1 MHTPHEDHT
10 KMRLHEIREQRAGKI
25 AEMRSLTEGEM
36 TAEKKT
42 RFDALKAE
50 VVALEADE
58 QRAAFLE
65 EAERRSMG
73 AAADKPFQSLQGEIS
88 ILEVLRN
95 AMEGRSQSGAAAEYA
110 KEIEHRTGRKAQG
123 IFVPLSALE
132 TRAAAPIDT
141 TAGAD
146 LVPTNHRADLY
157 IQPLRDQLMARRLG
171 VQVLGGLSGNLS
183 IPKAG
188 TGTSVGWVA
197 EGGNLALTDM
207 TFDAVTLAPKHAG
220 GYVEMSRQLLMQG
233 SPDIERLVR
242 GDLAAVV
249 AKAIDSAIIGGGGTS
264 EPVGILANL
273 AASGGVQSASLS
285 TLSWAGILAMLQ
297 KLDIENVTP
306 TALLGSQKVK
316 AKLAG
321 TVKAANT
328 ATYLMENGRVADL
341 PAYFSNNV
349 PEKAGTPNTGRL
361 IAGDW
366 SQAML
371 GVWSEIDLLVN
382 PFEGDAFKRG
392 GVLIRAMTTV
402 DVALRNPEA
411 FVVADDLAI

>member
-1 MHTPHEDHT
+1 MKPY
-10 KMRLHEIREQRAGKI
+10 EIREQRALKV
-25 AEMRSLTEGEM
+25 AEMRSLADGEM
-36 TAEKKT
+36 SPEKKS
-42 RFDALKAE
+42 RFDALKQE
-50 VVALEADE
+50 VVALEQDE
-58 QRAAFLE
+58 QRALFLE
-65 EAERRSMG
+65 EAERRSMAG
-73 AAADKPFQSLQGEIS
+73 AADRPFNDLQS
-88 ILEVLRN
+88 EVSVVEVIRN
-95 AMEGRSQSGAAAEYA
+95 AMEGRNQTGAAAEYA
-110 KEIEHRTGRKAQG
+110 KEVELRTGRKAQG
-123 IFVPLSALE
+123 VFIPMGALE
-132 TRAAAPIDT
+132 TRVAAPIDT

-157 IQPLRDQLMARRLG
+157 IQPLRDKLLARSLG
-171 VQVLGGLSGNLS
+171 VQVLGGLTGNVS

-207 TFDAVTLAPKHAG
+207 TFDSVTLAPKHAG
-220 GYVEMSRQLLMQG
+220 GYVEMSRQLIQQG

-249 AKAIDSAIIGGGGTS
+249 AKAIDSALIGGGGTN

-273 AASGGVQSASLS
+273 AASGGVQTSSLS
-285 TLSWAGILAMLQ
+285 TLSWAKILELLQ
-297 KLDIENVTP
+297 KLDIENVSASAIIAST
-306 TALLGSQKVK
+306 KVK

-341 PAYFSNNV
+341 AAYFSNNV
-349 PEKAGTPNTGRL
+349 PEKTGTPNTGRL
-361 IAGDW
+361 IAGDF

-371 GVWSEIDLLVN
+371 GIWSEIDLLVN
-382 PFEGDAFKRG
+382 PYEAAAFKRG
-392 GVLIRAMTTV
+392 GVLVRAMSTV

-411 FVVADDLAI
+411 FVVADDIAI

>member
-1 MHTPHEDHT
+1 M
-10 KMRLHEIREQRAGKI
+10 KLHEIREARAAKVQEARALLDTAQGKLNGDQQKVFD
-25 AEMRSLTEGEM
+25 SL
-36 TAEKKT
+36 KT
-42 RFDALKAE
+42 QIQD
-50 VVALEADE
+50 LEAQE
-58 QRAAFLE
+58 ARAAFVE
-65 EAERRSMG
+65 ECERRSMAG
-73 AAADKPFQSLQGEIS
+73 AADKPFQSLQGEIS

-110 KEIEHRTGRKAQG
+110 KEIERRTGRKASG

-132 TRAAAPIDT
+132 TRVAAPIDT
-141 TAGAD
+141 TVGAD

-171 VQVLGGLSGNLS
+171 VQVLGGLTGNVS

-411 FVVADDLAI
+411 FVVSDDLAI

>member
-1 MHTPHEDHT
+1 MKPY
-10 KMRLHEIREQRAGKI
+10 EIREQRALKV
-25 AEMRSLTEGEM
+25 AEMRSLADGEM
-36 TAEKKT
+36 SPEKKS
-42 RFDALKAE
+42 RFDALKQE
-50 VVALEADE
+50 VVALEQDE
-58 QRAAFLE
+58 QRALFLE
-65 EAERRSMG
+65 EAERRSMAG
-73 AAADKPFQSLQGEIS
+73 AADRPFNDLQSEVS
-88 ILEVLRN
+88 IVEVIRN
-95 AMEGRSQSGAAAEYA
+95 AMEGRNQTGAAAEFA
-110 KEIEHRTGRKAQG
+110 KEVELRTGRKAQG
-123 IFVPLSALE
+123 VFIPMGALE
-132 TRAAAPIDT
+132 TRVAAPIDT

-157 IQPLRDQLMARRLG
+157 IQPLRDKLLARSLG
-171 VQVLGGLSGNLS
+171 VQVLGGLTGNVS

-207 TFDAVTLAPKHAG
+207 TFDSVTLAPKHAG
-220 GYVEMSRQLLMQG
+220 GYVEMSRQLIQQG

-249 AKAIDSAIIGGGGTS
+249 AKAIDSALIGGGGTN

-273 AASGGVQSASLS
+273 AASGGVQTSSLS
-285 TLSWAGILAMLQ
+285 TLSWAKILELLQ
-297 KLDIENVTP
+297 KLDIENVSASAIIAST
-306 TALLGSQKVK
+306 KVK

-341 PAYFSNNV
+341 AAYFSNNV
-349 PEKAGTPNTGRL
+349 PEKTGTPNTGRL
-361 IAGDW
+361 IAGDF

-371 GVWSEIDLLVN
+371 GIWSEIDLLVN
-382 PFEGDAFKRG
+382 PYEAAAFKRG
-392 GVLIRAMTTV
+392 GVLVRAMSTV

-411 FVVADDLAI
+411 FVVADDIAI

>member
-1 MHTPHEDHT
+1 M
-10 KMRLHEIREQRAGKI
+10 KLHEIREARAAKVAEARALLDTAAGKLN
-25 AEMRSLTEGEM
+25 AEQQKTFDGLKSEITDLEGQ
-36 TAEKKT
+36 
-42 RFDALKAE
+42 
-50 VVALEADE
+50 E
-58 QRAAFLE
+58 QRASFIE

-110 KEIEHRTGRKAQG
+110 KEIERRTGRKASG

-132 TRAAAPIDT
+132 TRVAAPIDT
-141 TAGAD
+141 TGGAD

-171 VQVLGGLSGNLS
+171 VQVLGGLTGNVS

-220 GYVEMSRQLLMQG
+220 GYVEMSRQILMQG

-285 TLSWAGILAMLQ
+285 TLSWANLLAMLQ

-392 GVLIRAMTTV
+392 GVLIRAMSTV
-402 DVALRNPEA
+402 DVALRHPAA
-411 FVVADDLAI
+411 FCVADDLAI

>member
-1 MHTPHEDHT
+1 M
-10 KMRLHEIREQRAGKI
+10 KLHEIREARAAKVAEARALLDTAAGKLN
-25 AEMRSLTEGEM
+25 ADQQK
-36 TAEKKT
+36 A
-42 RFDALKAE
+42 FDGLKAE
-50 VVALEADE
+50 ITDLEGQE
-58 QRAAFLE
+58 QRAQFIA
-65 EAERRSMG
+65 EAEKRSMAG
-73 AAADKPFQSLQGEIS
+73 AADKPFQSLQGEIS

-95 AMEGRSQSGAAAEYA
+95 AMEGRSQSGAAAEYG
-110 KEIEHRTGRKAQG
+110 KEIERRTGRKASG

-132 TRAAAPIDT
+132 TRVAAPIDT
-141 TAGAD
+141 TTAAE
-146 LVPTNHRADLY
+146 LVATNNRADLY
-157 IQPLRDQLMARRLG
+157 VQPLRDQLMARRLG
-171 VQVLGGLSGNLS
+171 VQVLGGLTGNVS

-207 TFDAVTLAPKHAG
+207 TFDAVTLSPKHAG

-249 AKAIDSAIIGGGGTS
+249 AKAIDSAIIGGGGTN

-285 TLSWAGILAMLQ
+285 TLSWANLLAMLQ

-321 TVKAANT
+321 TVKAAST

-349 PEKAGTPNTGRL
+349 PQKAGSPATGRL
-361 IAGDW
+361 IAADW

-371 GVWSEIDLLVN
+371 GIWSEIDLLVN

-392 GVLIRAMTTV
+392 GVLIRAMSTV
-402 DVALRNPEA
+402 DVALRHPAA
-411 FVVADDLAI
+411 FCVADDLAI

>member
-1 MHTPHEDHT
+1 
-10 KMRLHEIREQRAGKI
+10 MRTHEIKERRAGLV
-25 AEMRSLTEGEM
+25 ADMRGILAKAEGEKRNLSGDEQ
-36 TAEKKT
+36 AKFDGLKT
-42 RFDALKAE
+42 QIQD
-50 VVALEADE
+50 LEAQE
-58 QRAAFLE
+58 ARAAFLE
-65 EAERRSMG
+65 DAERRSMG

-110 KEIEHRTGRKAQG
+110 KEIERRTGRKASG

-132 TRAAAPIDT
+132 TRVAAPIDT
-141 TAGAD
+141 TVGAD

-171 VQVLGGLSGNLS
+171 VQVLGGLTGNVS

-249 AKAIDSAIIGGGGTS
+249 AKAIDSAIIGGGGTN

-285 TLSWAGILAMLQ
+285 TLSWASLLAMLQ
-297 KLDIENVTP
+297 KLDIESVTP

-321 TVKAANT
+321 TVKAAST

-349 PEKAGTPNTGRL
+349 PQKAGSPATGRL

-402 DVALRNPEA
+402 DVALRHPAA
-411 FVVADDLAI
+411 FCVADDLAI

>member
-1 MHTPHEDHT
+1 LKPY
-10 KMRLHEIREQRAGKI
+10 EIREQRALKV
-25 AEMRSLTEGEM
+25 AEMRSLADGEM
-36 TAEKKT
+36 SPEKKS
-42 RFDALKAE
+42 RFDALKQE
-50 VVALEADE
+50 VVALEQDE
-58 QRAAFLE
+58 QRALFLE
-65 EAERRSMG
+65 EAERRSMAG
-73 AAADKPFQSLQGEIS
+73 AADRPFNDLQSEVS
-88 ILEVLRN
+88 IVEVIRN
-95 AMEGRSQSGAAAEYA
+95 AMEGRNQTGAAAEFA
-110 KEIEHRTGRKAQG
+110 KETELRTGRKAQG
-123 IFVPLSALE
+123 VFIPMGALK
-132 TRAAAPIDT
+132 TRVAAPIGT

-157 IQPLRDQLMARRLG
+157 IQPLRDKLLARSLG
-171 VQVLGGLSGNLS
+171 VQVLGGLSGNVS

-207 TFDAVTLAPKHAG
+207 TFDSVTLAPKHAG
-220 GYVEMSRQLLMQG
+220 GYVEMSRQLIQQG

-249 AKAIDSAIIGGGGTS
+249 AKAIDSALIGGGGTN

-273 AASGGVQSASLS
+273 AASGGVQTSSLS
-285 TLSWAGILAMLQ
+285 TLSWAKILELLQ
-297 KLDIENVTP
+297 KLDIENVSASAIIAST
-306 TALLGSQKVK
+306 KVK

-341 PAYFSNNV
+341 AAYFSNNV

-361 IAGDW
+361 IAGDF

-371 GVWSEIDLLVN
+371 GIWSEIDLLVN
-382 PFEGDAFKRG
+382 PYEAAAFKRG
-392 GVLIRAMTTV
+392 GVLVRAMSTV

-411 FVVADDLAI
+411 FVVADDIAI